1 MDASPQSG
9 SRYTAISLGN
19 EMLDEF
25 KWSPFVFIWL
35 ATVVIIFSA
44 ISFFI
49 PDNPKP
55 NQTVFLPGYQIQEY
69 SMYIIC
75 ASFFMAAVRKRKIIL
90 NFEVN
95 FIEGLVA
102 LTGVA
107 LFISP
112 FVALFVKFVLMVIAN
127 AFT

>member
-1 MDASPQSG
+1 
-9 SRYTAISLGN
+9 
-19 EMLDEF
+19 MLDEF